1 MRCSAIC
8 SALHCC
14 FGSCASR
21 FTRLGHG
28 KSAKSVGTALVA
40 ALLWALPAWSQ
51 ASSLTSGNTV
61 PFSSGEILKYRISWR
76 LSPAGEGR
84 IQVERHSPTDGP
96 PYWQATVQ
104 AASTGVVSRLYSVND
119 TLISRF
125 ANGAMCSQFLLKTL
139 HEGTRHRSIRID
151 FQKERQMAVPEESD
165 PNQGRLVRQAENS
178 IPECAYDL
186 VSALFYVRSLPLE
199 VGRTFQVPVND
210 GSKTLPIQVEVQARE
225 EVRTGVGDFLA
236 IRVEPTVV
244 GGYLFRGR
252 GRLHVWFSDD
262 PQRLPVQI
270 RARLSVGTVTAVLE
284 TIEHQ

>member
-1 MRCSAIC
+1 MRKKVHSM
-8 SALHCC
+8 
-14 FGSCASR
+14 
-21 FTRLGHG
+21 GHG
-28 KSAKSVGTALVA
+28 KSAKFVGTALAV
-40 ALLWALPAWSQ
+40 ALLWALPSWPQ
-51 ASSLTSGNTV
+51 ASSLTSDNTV
-61 PFSSGEILKYRISWR
+61 PFSSGEVLKYRISWR

-84 IQVERHSPTDGP
+84 IQVEHHRPTDGL

-151 FQKERQMAVPEESD
+151 FQKERQMAVLEESD
-165 PNQGRLVRQAENS
+165 PNQGRLVRQTENS

-199 VGRTFQVPVND
+199 VGQTFQVPVND
-210 GSKTLPIQVEVQARE
+210 GSKTLPVQVEVQAEE
-225 EVRTGVGDFLA
+225 EVRTGVGDFPA

-244 GGYLFRGR
+244 GRYLFRGRGR